1 MLLDTDDRGERER
14 YAKAAAERVMTRR
27 KLLAGLGVQEIAI
40 RTDRSYIQPLM
51 AYFRARAGKRGSA
64 A

>member
-1 MLLDTDDRGERER
+1 MLVDTEDRRARER
-14 YAKAAAERVMTRR
+14 YATAAAERVVARR
-27 KLLAGLGVQEIAI
+27 RLLAGLGVEEIPI

-51 AYFRARAGKRGSA
+51 AYFRARAGKRGTA

>member
-1 MLLDTDDRGERER
+1 V
-14 YAKAAAERVMTRR
+14 ARR
-27 KLLAGLGVQEIAI
+27 RLLAGLGVEEIPI

-51 AYFRARAGKRGSA
+51 AYFRARAGKRGTA